1 VSSPAPDLVR
11 PATHARPS
19 WRDAPLPAPIAV
31 VAGLL
36 LVLALGAFWPMYLSK
51 PFAALDRYTHAHA
64 AMGLAWMLLLV
75 AQPLAIR
82 RGRAALHRALG
93 RVAVL
98 VAPAFV
104 ISGVLLAHYRFAAM
118 DEQTLLKEAFFLYL
132 PLHTAVLF
140 ALAAGLGFHYRRAT
154 ALHARFMGA
163 TALLLVDP
171 VIVRLLVFYLPA
183 LPGQTTYQFITFG
196 LADVAFVALVV
207 WFRPKALD
215 ARPLWLFFGA
225 MLLAHALWFTF
236 APTPGW
242 LAFARWFRALPLT

>member
-1 VSSPAPDLVR
+1 VPSRAPDLVT
-11 PATHARPS
+11 PAAPARAP

-36 LVLALGAFWPMYLSK
+36 LVLAFGAFWPMYLSK
-51 PFAALDRYTHAHA
+51 PFVALDRYTHAHA
-64 AMGLAWMLLLV
+64 AIGLAWMLLLV

-82 RGRAALHRALG
+82 RGRPALHRVLG
-93 RVAVL
+93 RVAVV

-104 ISGVLLAHYRFAAM
+104 ISGVLLAHFRFAAM
-118 DEQTLLKEAFFLYL
+118 DEQALLKEAFFLYL

-171 VIVRLLVFYLPA
+171 VVVRLLVFYLPA
-183 LPGQTTYQFITFG
+183 LPGPTTYQVITFG
-196 LADVAFVALVV
+196 LADVAFVALVL
-207 WFRPKALD
+207 WFRPKAVD

-225 MLLAHALWFTF
+225 MLTAHALWFTL
-236 APTPGW
+236 AQTPAW